1 MNKEETENFPILNVV
16 EKHKKT
22 RIKKP
27 KIYFDTI

>member
-1 MNKEETENFPILNVV
+1 MNKEETENFPIFDVV

-22 RIKKP
+22 RIKKS